1 MNEKNKSLLGGI
13 PQLGSLLERP
23 EVREIRRKFGDGA
36 VKITARELISETR
49 NAILSGKRKKA
60 LDGDELISEIE
71 KRVRRLVLPEGRKAI
86 NATGILLHTGLGRAP
101 LCTDA
106 VDSLSIFSGYSVLQA
121 DLESGKRSLREDK
134 VEKMLIE
141 LTGCEAATVVNN
153 NAAATM
159 LVLNSVSE
167 GKEAIISRGQ
177 LIEIGGQFR
186 MPDVMEKSRA
196 IIREIGTTNRTHIR
210 DYEKAINESTGAII
224 HVHTSNYKIRGFTGT
239 PGICELRRIA
249 DKHKGVALI
258 DDLGSGALVP
268 LSTYGLRDEPL
279 VRDSISAGADLVCF
293 SGDKLICGP
302 QSGIICGRKEFVD
315 RIRNNPFARMFR
327 VCKLTLA
334 ALETTLM
341 HFINNDFEKKLPFYV
356 MLSKDLDALQAKAK
370 KFASALKKNK
380 SLDVNVSEDM
390 AFVGSGSAPDE
401 GIRSFS
407 VRVKLKVSEGNG
419 FLEKEAAGLRNSIPS
434 VFCRIHEDSL
444 VFDMR
449 TLLDDDY
456 DFLVKNLHG
465 SFSDIMKWHGKL

>member
-1 MNEKNKSLLGGI
+1 MNDKNQTLLGGI
-13 PQLGSLLERP
+13 PQLGSLLERA
-23 EVREIRRKFGDGA
+23 EIREIRRKFGDGA
-36 VKITARELISETR
+36 VKLAARELISETR
-49 NAILSGKRKKA
+49 NAIISGKSKKGI
-60 LDGDELISEIE
+60 DSDELIPEIE

-101 LCTDA
+101 LCNDA

-121 DLESGKRSLREDK
+121 DLESGRRTLREDK

-167 GKEAIISRGQ
+167 GREAIISRGQ

-186 MPDVMEKSRA
+186 MPDVMDKSRA
-196 IIREIGTTNRTHIR
+196 IIREIGTTNRTHR
-210 DYEKAINESTGAII
+210 KDYEKAINESTGAII

-239 PGICELRRIA
+239 PGICELRKIT
-249 DKHKGVALI
+249 DKHKGVALV
-258 DDLGSGALVP
+258 DDLGSGALVS
-268 LSTYGLRDEPL
+268 LSKYGLPDEPL
-279 VRDSISAGADLVCF
+279 VRDSIAAGADLVCF

-302 QSGIICGRKEFVD
+302 QSGIICGRKDFID

-341 HFINNDFEKKLPFYV
+341 HFINKDFEEKLPFYV
-356 MLSKDLDALQAKAK
+356 MLSKDLGTLQEKAK
-370 KFASALKKNK
+370 KLGAVLKKNK
-380 SLDVNVSEDM
+380 SLNVEVSEDM

-401 GIRSFS
+401 GIKSFS
-407 VRVKLKVSEGNG
+407 VRVKLKDSDASG
-419 FLEKEAAGLRNSIPS
+419 FLGKAAADLRNSIPS
-434 VFCRIHEDSL
+434 VFCRIHDDAL

-456 DFLVKNLHG
+456 EFLLK
-465 SFSDIMKWHGKL
+465 KLQRTLSETIKENEGL